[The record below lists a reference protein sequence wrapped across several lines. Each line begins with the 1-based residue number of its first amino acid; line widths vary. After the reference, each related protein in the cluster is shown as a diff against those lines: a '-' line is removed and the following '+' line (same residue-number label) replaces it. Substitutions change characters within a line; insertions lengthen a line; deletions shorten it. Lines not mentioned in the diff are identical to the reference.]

1 MKKTAILFF
10 TAALS
15 LSVTSCHKH
24 CKCVGYIA
32 GEKGDPY
39 RIELNEEEA
48 TSCNDLS
55 TVEELNGVK
64 VGVECK

>member
-1 MKKTAILFF
+1 MKKIAIFIFAIALTATF
-10 TAALS
+10 
-15 LSVTSCHKH
+15 TSCHKH

-32 GEKGDPY
+32 GQAGDPY

-55 TVEELNGVK
+55 TVEEIDGVK